1 MTRTLIAAA
10 AAAALAGSA
19 QAQTGPDADRK
30 AIEAVV
36 RSAYVEGVHAK
47 PSAEAMRK
55 GFHPEFRMYVL
66 RDGVVSVVTRDEWAA
81 RIEKGAADRK
91 DPLPEIRAE
100 FTLVNVTG
108 NTAVAQ
114 VQLYRAG
121 KHVFTDDLS
130 LYRTAEGWK
139 IVAKVFQSHS

>member
-10 AAAALAGSA
+10 AAATVAGSA
-19 QAQTGPDADRK
+19 QAQTPDADQK
-30 AIEAVV
+30 AVEAVV

-55 GFHPEFRMYVL
+55 GFHPDFRMYVL
-66 RDGVVSVVTRDEWAA
+66 REGAVTVVTRDEWAA
-81 RIEKGAADRK
+81 RIEKGAAESK
-91 DPLPEIRAE
+91 TPPPEIRAE
-100 FTLVNVTG
+100 FTRVDVTG

-121 KHVFTDDLS
+121 KHTFTDYLS
-130 LYRTAEGWK
+130 LYRTPEGWK